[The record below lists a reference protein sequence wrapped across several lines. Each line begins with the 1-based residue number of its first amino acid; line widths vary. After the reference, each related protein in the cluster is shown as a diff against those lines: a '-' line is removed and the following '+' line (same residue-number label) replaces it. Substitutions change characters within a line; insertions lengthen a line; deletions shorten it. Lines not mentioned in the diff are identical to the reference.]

1 MSFFKLA
8 ILTFFFQKRKFLFHL
23 KENKQPIHMRYHFFL
38 HYGWFLQN
46 FGREA
51 VQTNMLTTVPFTNRC
66 RWQNFRPRLLRLVDG
81 LYTVIKK
88 TQKTRTKVLPS
99 AMVGAIL
106 SGYNLDEI
114 RIM

>member
-1 MSFFKLA
+1 MARVAWAQSLA
-8 ILTFFFQKRKFLFHL
+8 SKFELGSKADH
-23 KENKQPIHMRYHFFL
+23 
-38 HYGWFLQN
+38 
-46 FGREA
+46 
-51 VQTNMLTTVPFTNRC
+51 C
-66 RWQNFRPRLLRLVDG
+66 RWQNFHPSLLRLVDG